1 MIDYI
6 EIERNIENF
15 VSDNLEKYYLNDEYV
30 GVNCDYILTLNY
42 DNEKIFVEK
51 VDIYQNFNRE
61 QKFIYD
67 FFNLSITENI
77 NIENINIENLA
88 EFISNSNLLTI
99 ANNLVDE
106 YGKNQ
111 SFNYCLLL
119 DGKYLPKIGFNI
131 NNKLN
136 NFIDNIEGNKTLLQN
151 NYFYLKNKDDIFRKY
166 HLFNPKI
173 NYVNL
178 TFKKINKANKGYTLF
193 LDLVGKIAFNEYL
206 QNKYDLIGNFCAY
219 ILYWIRAYNI
229 NQQIINSEN
238 NNSVISFSH
247 RDIGWSQP
255 IFDFKD
261 LKIHFKTNFGYGNS
275 SYFYVMLEYK
285 DIKIVSFMDWI
296 VYPYFEANQVLQ
308 YTKKLH
314 TTRNRGC
321 HIENDFWFNAMDF
334 ICEAVNIYL
343 KDEKT
348 FIEKYIVNQLD
359 EMIDNLYNILDMDSD
374 ILDEQYGN
382 IKHFKKINTEKFFNV
397 VGNAEDLC
405 VKSSKICGALGFMGK
420 IVELSSIVDLSNC
433 INKLEKCNLKILP
446 LLENSMMEIN
456 NSLSSL
462 SPELDNMNKQVD
474 YIYGNN
480 KNPMNLKFLREQKLK
495 LIPKEFQEKYP
506 NFQEIENNYKELFD
520 RYSILSNDIKNIK
533 VLQKNIEKY
542 IDTVNQYFL
551 NSSKKRII

>member
-6 EIERNIENF
+6 EIERSIENF

-51 VDIYQNFNRE
+51 VDIYQNFKQE
-61 QKFIYD
+61 QEFIYS
-67 FFNLSITENI
+67 FFNLSIADNI
-77 NIENINIENLA
+77 NTGELYD
-88 EFISNSNLLTI
+88 FISKSNLLKVSNDLT
-99 ANNLVDE
+99 DE
-106 YGKNQ
+106 YGVND
-111 SFNYCLLL
+111 SYDYCISL
-119 DGKYLPKIGFNI
+119 DGRYLPKIWLDIKGNLEDFLNNI
-131 NNKLN
+131 KSNEILLENGYYYNKNRLELTKRYHLNNK
-136 NFIDNIEGNKTLLQN
+136 IYD
-151 NYFYLKNKDDIFRKY
+151 FRKFIFKY
-166 HLFNPKI
+166 AEKRKR
-173 NYVNL
+173 NYS
-178 TFKKINKANKGYTLF
+178 LF
-193 LDLVGKIAFNEYL
+193 LDLASHTAFNKYL
-206 QNKYDLIGNFCAY
+206 NNRYKLIGNICAY
-219 ILYWIRAYNI
+219 LLYWIRAYDI
-229 NQQIINSEN
+229 SMQIRGSRK
-238 NNSVISFSH
+238 SSTVISFSH
-247 RDIGWSQP
+247 RYIGWSQP

-314 TTRNRGC
+314 TTRNRVC
-321 HIENDFWFNAMDF
+321 YIENDFWFNAMNF
-334 ICEAVNIYL
+334 ICEAVNIYI
-343 KDEKT
+343 KDEKK

-359 EMIDNLYNILDMDSD
+359 EMIDGLYNILDMDRD
-374 ILDEQYGN
+374 ILNQQYGN

-405 VKSSKICGALGFMGK
+405 VKSSKICGALGFIGK
-420 IVELSSIVDLSNC
+420 IIELSGIVDSSNY
-433 INKLEKCNLKILP
+433 INKLEQCNIKILP
-446 LLENSMMEIN
+446 LLENSIMEIN
-456 NSLSSL
+456 NSLSNL
-462 SPELDNMNKQVD
+462 NPEFNDIKKQVD
-474 YIYGNN
+474 YIYGDN

-495 LIPKEFQEKYP
+495 LTPKEFQEKYP

>member
-15 VSDNLEKYYLNDEYV
+15 VSDNLEKYYLNNEYV

-67 FFNLSITENI
+67 FFNLSIT
-77 NIENINIENLA
+77 ENINIENLA

-178 TFKKINKANKGYTLF
+178 TFKKIDKANKGYTLF

-229 NQQIINSEN
+229 NHQIINSEN

-308 YTKKLH
+308 YTKKIHQKIGKRLSI
-314 TTRNRGC
+314 N
-321 HIENDFWFNAMDF
+321 NNLWFNAMNF
-334 ICEAVNIYL
+334 ICEAGNLYL
-343 KDEKT
+343 SDEKL
-348 FIEKYIVNQLD
+348 FIEKYIINQLN
-359 EMIDNLYNILDMDSD
+359 EMIDSLYDILEMDSNV
-374 ILDEQYGN
+374 LDKHYGN
-382 IKHFKKINTEKFFNV
+382 MKGYRKIKTEQLFNV
-397 VGNAEDLC
+397 VGNAEDLS
-405 VKSSKICGALGFMGK
+405 VKSAKICGALGFMDK
-420 IVELSSIVDLSNC
+420 IIELSSIVNLSNC
-433 INKLEKCNLKILP
+433 IDKLEKCNLKILP
-446 LLENSMMEIN
+446 LLENSIMEIN
-456 NSLSSL
+456 NSLNNL
-462 SPELDNMNKQVD
+462 NPEFNDIKKQVD
-474 YIYGNN
+474 YIYGDN
-480 KNPMNLKFLREQKLK
+480 KNPINLKFLRERKSTLE
-495 LIPKEFQEKYP
+495 PKEFQEKYP
-506 NFQEIENNYKELFD
+506 NFQEIENDYKELFD
-520 RYSILSNDIKNIK
+520 RYLILSNDIKNIQ

-542 IDTVNQYFL
+542 INIVSQYFL
-551 NSSKKRII
+551 NNSTKK